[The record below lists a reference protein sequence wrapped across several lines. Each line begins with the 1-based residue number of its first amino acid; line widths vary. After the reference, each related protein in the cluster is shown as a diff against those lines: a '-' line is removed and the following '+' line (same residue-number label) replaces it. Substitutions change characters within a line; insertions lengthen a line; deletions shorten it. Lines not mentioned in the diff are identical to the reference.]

1 MFLYGSQ
8 NGEKEKSDK
17 LTVSPEYSVSNTL
30 MRFVSLTT
38 WSDSVSAGVPSSFG
52 GGLPPL
58 PYGPASSASR
68 AHTASSVVFSAAKSQ
83 PPMALGR
90 EERGEGGG
98 RPFAVNLYDRKCG
111 REDNRRINV
120 SGGKKG
126 MTNENYG

>member
-8 NGEKEKSDK
+8 YGEKEKSDK

-38 WSDSVSAGVPSSFG
+38 WSDSVSAGAPSSFG

-58 PYGPASSASR
+58 PYGPASR

-83 PPMALGR
+83 PPMALEREGR
-90 EERGEGGG
+90 RGEEGMCVRG
-98 RPFAVNLYDRKCG
+98 KCG
-111 REDNRRINV
+111 RKDDYRNVV
-120 SGGKKG
+120 SGGG
-126 MTNENYG
+126 GGINNNDG